1 MDQGGFGV
9 GVSRQ
14 QHQASLQMADMNAPD
29 NPSPLLR
36 FYLGQAPDHAGR
48 GFEDILRWDNHRLE
62 VTHDFIQWLFP
73 LPTRS
78 AFDDHAPLL
87 SATDLQQFRT
97 SPVLRRNVLRA
108 LDRMLKFYGI
118 ALRESGEDVDCQ
130 EAPDFEAR
138 RRLWLTAENHHYARL
153 TRILR
158 GLVLLGFPEHAES
171 LVDFLYLLH
180 RRYPA
185 FIADH
190 TWNRW
195 RETVQFHE

>member
-1 MDQGGFGV
+1 M
-9 GVSRQ
+9 
-14 QHQASLQMADMNAPD
+14 QANEMHDPD
-29 NPSPLLR
+29 KPSPLLR

-48 GFEDILRWDNHRLE
+48 GFDAILRWDNPRLE
-62 VTHDFIQWLFP
+62 ATHDYIQWLFP

-87 SATDLQQFRT
+87 GTTDLQHFRT

-108 LDRMLKFYGI
+108 LDRMLRFYGI
-118 ALRESGEDVDCQ
+118 ALRGSGEDVDCQ

-138 RRLWLTAENHHYARL
+138 RRLWLTTENHNYARL

-158 GLVLLGFPEHAES
+158 SLVLLGFAEHAEA
-171 LVDFLYLLH
+171 LADFLYLLH

-185 FIADH
+185 FITAN

-195 RETVQFHE
+195 RETVRFHE

>member
-1 MDQGGFGV
+1 MTDT
-9 GVSRQ
+9 
-14 QHQASLQMADMNAPD
+14 NNPD

-36 FYLGQAPDHAGR
+36 FYLGQASDHAGR
-48 GFEDILRWDNHRLE
+48 WFDAILRWDNPRLE
-62 VTHDFIQWLFP
+62 ATHDYIQWLFP

-87 SATDLQQFRT
+87 SATDLEQFRT
-97 SPVLRRNVLRA
+97 SPVLQRNVLRA
-108 LDRMLKFYGI
+108 LDRLLKFYGI
-118 ALRESGEDVDCQ
+118 ALRGSDEDVDCQ

-138 RRLWLTAENHHYARL
+138 RRLWLTPENHHYARL

-158 GLVLLGFPEHAES
+158 SLVLLGFPEHAEA

-185 FIADH
+185 FITAN

-195 RETVQFHE
+195 RETVEFYE